1 MVAPSSEAITPPEFQ
16 ILPTPLAPADIAVGV
31 LKQAVQAAVATEKEA
46 AARQGLG
53 KLYESRGKFDS
64 AEREY
69 SAGSAAAKNAEQ
81 RSLLLIN
88 LSRVLQKKGDF
99 PAAQKH
105 ALAAEE
111 AAKTAPVA
119 QRQRLR
125 AEAWLQMGILKQ
137 LEGKYEKSAELLEKA
152 RKTYGMAGDVDGV
165 YRADIAEC
173 DRLQYARQLL
183 SARAKCLQVIKSMP
197 KDHSERPSAE
207 KVLGMVYY
215 FQAQPQLAKAA
226 HTNAYRGYIAQGRDY
241 EAAWVEEMIA
251 DDEGSMIEQTNTAEP
266 EKYAPIIKKLQS
278 LIEKLDATEEAVWWR
293 RSDAK
298 LRVADLMRR
307 AQRYEEAQAMRKASL
322 ADFERRPNFATI
334 PDYATFFEFDASLA
348 RDTGD
353 LASQREALIKCAEVL
368 RKIVGDD
375 NADVQYLNLEIESL
389 DSGAEA

>member
-1 MVAPSSEAITPPEFQ
+1 MLTFTSAPPEFQ

-31 LKQAVQAAVATEKEA
+31 LKQAVQAAVGTEKESA
-46 AARQGLG
+46 DRQGLG

-64 AEREY
+64 AEMEY

-99 PAAQKH
+99 PTAQKH
-105 ALAAEE
+105 VTAAEE

-165 YRADIAEC
+165 YRAEIAEC

-197 KDHSERPSAE
+197 KDHSERPAAE

-215 FQAQPQLAKAA
+215 FQAHPQLAKAA
-226 HTNAYRGYIAQGRDY
+226 HTNAWRGYTAQGRDY

-251 DDEGSMIEQTNTAEP
+251 DDEGSIIEQNDTSDP
-266 EKYAPIIKKLQS
+266 ELYAPIIKKLQS
-278 LIEKLDATEEAVWWR
+278 LIEKLDAAEEAVWWR

-353 LASQREALIKCAEVL
+353 LASQREALVKCAEVL
-368 RKIVGDD
+368 RKIVGED

>member
-1 MVAPSSEAITPPEFQ
+1 MTFTSAPPEIQ
-16 ILPTPLAPADIAVGV
+16 ILPTPPAAADIAVDV
-31 LKQAVQAAVATEKEA
+31 LKQAVEAARATEKEA

-53 KLYESRGKFDS
+53 KLYESRGLFDS
-64 AEREY
+64 AEKEY
-69 SAGSAAAKNAEQ
+69 AAGSAAAKSAEPRAQ
-81 RSLLLIN
+81 LLIN
-88 LSRVLQKKGDF
+88 LARVLQKKGDF
-99 PAAQKH
+99 PTAQKH
-105 ALAAEE
+105 VTEAEE
-111 AAKTAPVA
+111 AAKTAPLS

-152 RKTYGMAGDVDGV
+152 RKTFGAAGDVDGV

-215 FQAQPQLAKAA
+215 FQAQPELAKAA

-251 DDEGSMIEQTNTAEP
+251 DDEGSMIEQTNTSEP

-298 LRVADLMRR
+298 LRVADIMRR

-353 LASQREALIKCAEVL
+353 LASQREALIKCADVL

-389 DSGAEA
+389 DP

>member
-1 MVAPSSEAITPPEFQ
+1 MPPEFQ
-16 ILPTPLAPADIAVGV
+16 ILPTQPAVDIAVDV
-31 LKQAVQAAVATEKEA
+31 LKQAVEGAAGTEKEA

-64 AEREY
+64 AEREF
-69 SAGSAAAKNAEQ
+69 SAGSAAAKSAGERAQ
-81 RSLLLIN
+81 LLIN
-88 LSRVLQKKGDF
+88 LARVLQKKGDF
-99 PAAQKH
+99 PTAQKH
-105 ALAAEE
+105 VTAAEE
-111 AAKTAPVA
+111 AVKVAPVG

-152 RKTYGMAGDVDGV
+152 RKTFGMAGDVDGV

-183 SARAKCLQVIKSMP
+183 SARAKCLQVLKAIP

-226 HTNAYRGYIAQGRDY
+226 HTNAYRGYLAQGRDY

-251 DDEGSMIEQTNTAEP
+251 DDEGSIIEQNDTSDP
-266 EKYAPIIKKLQS
+266 EKYNTVIKKLQS

-293 RSDAK
+293 RSDVK

>member
-1 MVAPSSEAITPPEFQ
+1 MPPEFQ
-16 ILPTPLAPADIAVGV
+16 ILPTPPAVDIAVDV
-31 LKQAVQAAVATEKEA
+31 LKRAVEGAAGTEKEA

-111 AAKTAPVA
+111 AAKSAPVA

-226 HTNAYRGYIAQGRDY
+226 HTNAWRGYLAQGREY

-251 DDEGSMIEQTNTAEP
+251 DDEGSIIEQNDTSEP
-266 EKYAPIIKKLQS
+266 GLYAPIIKKLQS
-278 LIEKLDATEEAVWWR
+278 LIEKLDAAEEAVWWR

-368 RKIVGDD
+368 RNIVGDD

>member
-1 MVAPSSEAITPPEFQ
+1 MPPEFQ
-16 ILPTPLAPADIAVGV
+16 ILPTPPAVDIAVDV
-31 LKQAVQAAVATEKEA
+31 LKRAVEGAAGTEKEA

-152 RKTYGMAGDVDGV
+152 RKTYSMAGDVDGV
-165 YRADIAEC
+165 YRSEIAEC
-173 DRLQYARQLL
+173 DRLQYARHLL
-183 SARAKCLQVIKSMP
+183 AARAKCLQVLKLMP
-197 KDHSERPSAE
+197 KDHSERPAAE

-215 FQAQPQLAKAA
+215 FQAQPELAKAA
-226 HTNAYRGYIAQGRDY
+226 HTDAWRGYVAQGREY
-241 EAAWVEEMIA
+241 ETAWVEEMIA
-251 DDEGSMIEQTNTAEP
+251 DDDGSMIEQQNDTAEP
-266 EKYAPIIKKLQS
+266 EKYAAIIEKMESLIKKL
-278 LIEKLDATEEAVWWR
+278 DA
-293 RSDAK
+293 
-298 LRVADLMRR
+298 
-307 AQRYEEAQAMRKASL
+307 
-322 ADFERRPNFATI
+322 
-334 PDYATFFEFDASLA
+334 
-348 RDTGD
+348 
-353 LASQREALIKCAEVL
+353 
-368 RKIVGDD
+368 
-375 NADVQYLNLEIESL
+375 
-389 DSGAEA
+389 